1 MSLDYSEKR
10 DFFRMNMNCGME
22 YTINGSGVRKSG
34 LMKNLSGDGVLI
46 EIDQQV
52 EPGTEVR
59 LSIKPEKSL
68 TPPLDVTIEVLRC
81 DKNDPEHYEI
91 AGNITKR

>member
-10 DFFRMNMNCGME
+10 DFYRMNMDCGVE
-22 YTINGSGVRKSG
+22 YSINGSGVKKSG
-34 LMKNLSGDGVLI
+34 FMKNLSGDGVLI
-46 EIDQQV
+46 EIDQHV
-52 EPGTEVR
+52 EPGTEVH

-81 DKNDPEHYEI
+81 DENEPEHFAV

>member
-10 DFFRMNMNCGME
+10 NYFRMNMNCNME
-22 YTINGSGVRKSG
+22 YSINGSGVKKSG
-34 LMKNLSGDGVLI
+34 LMKNLSGDGALI
-46 EIDQQV
+46 QIDQNV
-52 EPGTEVR
+52 EPGTEVH

-81 DKNDPEHYEI
+81 DRNDPDHYEI

>member
-10 DFFRMNMNCGME
+10 NFFRMNISCGME
-22 YTINGSGVRKSG
+22 YSVNGSGVKKSG

-46 EIDQQV
+46 QIDQEV
-52 EPGTEVR
+52 NPGTEVH
-59 LSIKPEKSL
+59 LSIKPEKEL

-81 DKNDPEHYEI
+81 DRNDPDHYEI
-91 AGNITKR
+91 AGNIIKR